1 MTKKQQ
7 QRQQKQIKMALNEA
21 NVRTSCN
28 HSLSV
33 RTLTERHKQTQ
44 STISQQTEKPAL
56 SLRLENLVPL
66 ALKTG
71 FLI

>member
-1 MTKKQQ
+1 MKQTFAP
-7 QRQQKQIKMALNEA
+7 RVI
-21 NVRTSCN
+21 
-28 HSLSV
+28 HSLSDLLSV